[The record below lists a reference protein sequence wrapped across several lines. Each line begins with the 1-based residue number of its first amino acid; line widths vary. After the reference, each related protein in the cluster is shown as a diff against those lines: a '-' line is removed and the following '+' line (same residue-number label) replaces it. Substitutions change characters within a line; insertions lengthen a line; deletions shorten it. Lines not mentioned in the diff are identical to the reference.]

1 MWSAIVPKRTIE
13 ADGFE
18 AEINQRRAAGVK
30 RVCSTPRDAGRV
42 VTTIAIAQTSRAGEA
57 LLVERARR
65 GDREAFEA
73 LVDARLGSALRTAMA
88 ILGNESDARDATQDT
103 FVRVWRDL
111 SGLRDAARFDQWFG
125 RILVNTCRSAVRGR
139 GRRWVREVS
148 VTAMPGAGAGFDPP
162 AAPRDLRSWDDDM
175 VSRALDRVSVAERT
189 ILVLHYYEELS
200 LADIAGQL
208 GIPAK
213 TVKSRLFTARR
224 ALERAVE
231 GERR

>member
-1 MWSAIVPKRTIE
+1 
-13 ADGFE
+13 
-18 AEINQRRAAGVK
+18 
-30 RVCSTPRDAGRV
+30 V
-42 VTTIAIAQTSRAGEA
+42 VTIAIRSKARAGEA
-57 LLVERARR
+57 YLVDRARQ
-65 GDREAFEA
+65 GDRDSFEA
-73 LVDARLGSALRTAMA
+73 LVDARLAPTYRIAMA
-88 ILGNESDARDATQDT
+88 ILGNEADARDATQDT

-111 SGLRDAARFDQWFG
+111 AGLRDADRFDQWFG

-148 VTAMPGAGAGFDPP
+148 VGSMPDGGAGFDPP
-162 AAPRDLRSWDDDM
+162 EEPRDLRTRDDDM
-175 VSRALDRVSVAERT
+175 VSRALDRVSVAERA

-200 LADIAGQL
+200 LAEIAGQL

>member
-1 MWSAIVPKRTIE
+1 MVVSIAVRPKARADE
-13 ADGFE
+13 AF
-18 AEINQRRAAGVK
+18 
-30 RVCSTPRDAGRV
+30 
-42 VTTIAIAQTSRAGEA
+42 
-57 LLVERARR
+57 LVDRARR
-65 GDREAFEA
+65 GDHESFEA
-73 LVDARLGSALRTAMA
+73 LVDARLAPTFRIAMA
-88 ILGNESDARDATQDT
+88 ILGNEADARDATQDT

-111 SGLRDAARFDQWFG
+111 AGLRDADRFDQWFG

-148 VTAMPGAGAGFDPP
+148 VTAMPDAGAGFDPP
-162 AAPRDLRSWDDDM
+162 AAPRDLRSRDDDM
-175 VSRALDRVSVAERT
+175 VSRALDRVPIAERT

-200 LADIAGQL
+200 LAEIAGQL

-224 ALERAVE
+224 SLERAVE

>member
-1 MWSAIVPKRTIE
+1 
-13 ADGFE
+13 
-18 AEINQRRAAGVK
+18 
-30 RVCSTPRDAGRV
+30 
-42 VTTIAIAQTSRAGEA
+42 
-57 LLVERARR
+57 
-65 GDREAFEA
+65 
-73 LVDARLGSALRTAMA
+73 MA
-88 ILGNESDARDATQDT
+88 ILGNEADARDATQDT

-111 SGLRDAARFDQWFG
+111 AGLRDADHFDQWFG

-148 VTAMPGAGAGFDPP
+148 VTAMPDGGVGFDPP
-162 AAPRDLRSWDDDM
+162 AVPRDLRSWDDDM
-175 VSRALDRVSVAERT
+175 VSRALDRVSIAERT

-200 LADIAGQL
+200 LAEIAGQL